1 MQIEIFKSKRFW
13 TALMGILSMV
23 LVAFVPELEPHMET
37 LVPGILGVVGLLIG
51 GYTVQDTIVAY
62 NGETKYTSKPV
73 NPTPPSLT
81 PN

>member
-13 TALMGILSMV
+13 TALLGIISMV

-37 LVPGILGVVGLLIG
+37 LVPGILGVIGLLIG
-51 GYTVQDTIVAY
+51 GYTAQDIVVAY

-73 NPTPPSLT
+73 NPMLPPQITS
-81 PN
+81 